1 MNLVHAVNMA
11 TENNLNIG
19 NAVKTYGAKLMGF
32 IRKKVNSDED
42 AEDILQEV
50 WYQFIRVSGSQ
61 PIEQVSAWLY
71 RVAKNKIVDQYR
83 KKEPELVDEL
93 FEDEDFEDTTFSL
106 SQLLFA
112 KDNDPATKELVKLFW
127 EEMFLAL
134 DELPENQKL
143 VFIGNELEDL
153 TLQEIANQTGENLK
167 TIISRKRY
175 AVMHLQKKL
184 NFFYHE
190 FINQ

>member
-1 MNLVHAVNMA
+1 MNVVHALDMA

-19 NAVKTYGAKLMGF
+19 NTVKTYGAKLLGF
-32 IRKKVNSDED
+32 IRNKVNTDED

-83 KKEPELVDEL
+83 KKEPELVEEL
-93 FEDEDFEDTTFSL
+93 FEDEDLEETTFSL
-106 SQLLFA
+106 SHLLFA

-127 EEMFLAL
+127 EELFLAL
-134 DELPENQKL
+134 EELPENQKL

-153 TLQEIANQTGENLK
+153 TLQEIAHLTGENLK

-184 NFFYHE
+184 SFFYNE

>member
-1 MNLVHAVNMA
+1 MNLVHALDMA

-19 NAVKTYGAKLMGF
+19 NTVKTYGDKLLGF
-32 IRKKVNSDED
+32 IRNKVNTDED

-83 KKEPELVDEL
+83 KKEPELVEEL
-93 FEDEDFEDTTFSL
+93 FEDEDLEETTFSL
-106 SQLLFA
+106 SHLLFA
-112 KDNDPATKELVKLFW
+112 KDNNPATKELVKLFW

-134 DELPENQKL
+134 EELPENQKL
-143 VFIGNELEDL
+143 VFIGNELEDF

-175 AVMHLQKKL
+175 AVMHLQRKL
-184 NFFYHE
+184 SFFYHE

>member
-1 MNLVHAVNMA
+1 MNLVHAVDMA

-19 NAVKTYGAKLMGF
+19 NAVKTYGAKLLGF

-83 KKEPELVDEL
+83 KKEPELVEEL

-106 SQLLFA
+106 SHLLFA

-134 DELPENQKL
+134 DELPENQKM

-184 NFFYHE
+184 SFFYHE

>member
-1 MNLVHAVNMA
+1 MNLVHALDMA

-19 NAVKTYGAKLMGF
+19 NTVKTYGDKLLGF
-32 IRKKVNSDED
+32 IRNKVNTDED

-83 KKEPELVDEL
+83 KKEPELVEEL
-93 FEDEDFEDTTFSL
+93 FEDEDLEETTFSL
-106 SQLLFA
+106 SHLLFA
-112 KDNDPATKELVKLFW
+112 KDNDPATKELMKLFW

-134 DELPENQKL
+134 EELPENQKL
-143 VFIGNELEDL
+143 VFIGNELEDF

-175 AVMHLQKKL
+175 AVMHLQRKL
-184 NFFYHE
+184 SFFYHE

>member
-1 MNLVHAVNMA
+1 MNLVHALDMA

-19 NAVKTYGAKLMGF
+19 NTVKTYGDKLLGF
-32 IRKKVNSDED
+32 IRNKVNTDED
-42 AEDILQEV
+42 AEDILLEV

-83 KKEPELVDEL
+83 KKEPELVEEL
-93 FEDEDFEDTTFSL
+93 FEDEDLEETTFSL
-106 SQLLFA
+106 SHLLFA

-134 DELPENQKL
+134 EELPENQKL
-143 VFIGNELEDL
+143 VFIGNELEDF

-175 AVMHLQKKL
+175 AVMHLQRKL
-184 NFFYHE
+184 SFFYHE

>member
-1 MNLVHAVNMA
+1 MNVVHALDMA

-19 NAVKTYGAKLMGF
+19 NTVKTYGAKLLGF
-32 IRKKVNSDED
+32 IRNKVNTDED

-83 KKEPELVDEL
+83 KKEPELVEEL
-93 FEDEDFEDTTFSL
+93 FEDEDLEETTFSL
-106 SQLLFA
+106 SHLLFA

-127 EEMFLAL
+127 EELFLAL
-134 DELPENQKL
+134 EELPENQKL

-153 TLQEIANQTGENLK
+153 TLQEIAHLTGENLK

-184 NFFYHE
+184 SFFYHE

>member
-1 MNLVHAVNMA
+1 MNLVHALDMA

-19 NAVKTYGAKLMGF
+19 NTVKTYGAKLLGF

-50 WYQFIRVSGSQ
+50 WYQFIRVAGSQ

-83 KKEPELVDEL
+83 KKEPELVEEL
-93 FEDEDFEDTTFSL
+93 FEDEDFEESNFSL
-106 SQLLFA
+106 SHLLFA

-134 DELPENQKL
+134 EELPENQKL
-143 VFIGNELEDL
+143 VFIGNELEDF

-184 NFFYHE
+184 SFFYHE

>member
-1 MNLVHAVNMA
+1 MNLVHAVDMA

-19 NAVKTYGAKLMGF
+19 NTVKAYGTKLLGF
-32 IRKKVNSDED
+32 IRKKVNSEED

-71 RVAKNKIVDQYR
+71 RVAKNKIIDQYR

-93 FEDEDFEDTTFSL
+93 FEDEDFEAITFSL
-106 SQLLFA
+106 SHLLFA
-112 KDNDPATKELVKLFW
+112 KDNDPATKEMVKLFW

-134 DELPENQKL
+134 DELPENQKQ

-184 NFFYHE
+184 SFFYHE

>member
-1 MNLVHAVNMA
+1 MNLVHTLDMA

-19 NAVKTYGAKLMGF
+19 NTVKTYGAKLLGF

-83 KKEPELVDEL
+83 KKEPESVEEL
-93 FEDEDFEDTTFSL
+93 FEDEDLEETSFSL
-106 SQLLFA
+106 ILLLFT
-112 KDNDPATKELVKLFW
+112 KENDPATIELKKLFW
-127 EEMFLAL
+127 EEIFLAL
-134 DELPENQKL
+134 EELPENQRL
-143 VFIGNELEDL
+143 VFIANELEDF
-153 TLQEIANQTGENLK
+153 TLQEIAHQTGENLK

-175 AVMHLQKKL
+175 AVMYLQKKL
-184 NFFYHE
+184 SFFYSE